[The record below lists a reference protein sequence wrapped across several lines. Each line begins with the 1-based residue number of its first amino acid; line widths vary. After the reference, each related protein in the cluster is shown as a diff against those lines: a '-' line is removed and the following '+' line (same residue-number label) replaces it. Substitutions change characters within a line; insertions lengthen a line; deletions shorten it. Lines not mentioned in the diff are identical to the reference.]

1 MNFRMISHSEKT
13 KAMTTIKPYHF
24 FLLII
29 AVLLASPGLVAQENL
44 PGQQN
49 PPRLVNDFADILNP
63 QQERALEQK
72 LVSFS
77 DTTSNQ
83 ITVVIVDNFAGYD
96 KASFAYGIG
105 NKWKV
110 GQKEFDNGV
119 VIAVKPKTSREK
131 GEVFIA
137 TGYGLEPVIP
147 DATANR
153 IVDVEMIPEFK
164 NNNYYEG
171 LNRATDVLMSLAV
184 GEYNSDQYRKET
196 SSGGAGFLVPI
207 IVMIIIIVMIKRGNS
222 SHRNYGGR
230 SGGSS
235 GLLGALLLMSMGNRH
250 SGSWND
256 FSSGSGSFGGGGGFG
271 GFGGGSFGGGGAGG
285 SW

>member
-1 MNFRMISHSEKT
+1 
-13 KAMTTIKPYHF
+13 MTINKPYLYA
-24 FLLII
+24 LLLTAI
-29 AVLLASPGLVAQENL
+29 LLASQGLLAQENL
-44 PGQQN
+44 PEPQN
-49 PPRLVNDFADILNP
+49 PPRLVNDFVDILSP
-63 QQERALEQK
+63 QQERVLEQK

-77 DTTSNQ
+77 DNTSNQ
-83 ITVVIVDNFAGYD
+83 ITIVIVDNFAGYD
-96 KASFAYGIG
+96 KANFAYGIG
-105 NKWKV
+105 NKWNV

-119 VIAVKPKTSREK
+119 VIALKPKTSREK

-137 TGYGLEPVIP
+137 TGYGLEPAIP
-147 DATANR
+147 DATTNR
-153 IVDVEMIPEFK
+153 IVDVEMIPQFE

-171 LNRATDVLMSLAV
+171 LSHATDVLMSLAV

-222 SHRNYGGR
+222 SQRNYGGR
-230 SGGSS
+230 SGGNS
-235 GLLGALLLMSMGNRH
+235 GLLGALLFMSMGNRH
-250 SGSWND
+250 TGSWND

>member
-1 MNFRMISHSEKT
+1 MISHSEKT
-13 KAMTTIKPYHF
+13 KGMNKKNMWGTILLLVV
-24 FLLII
+24 FLF
-29 AVLLASPGLVAQENL
+29 SCNGLSAQENL
-44 PGQQN
+44 PAPQN
-49 PPRLVNDFADILNP
+49 PPKLVNDFADILSP
-63 QQERALEQK
+63 QQEQALERK
-72 LVSFS
+72 LVAFS

-83 ITVVIVDNFAGYD
+83 ITIVIVSDFNGYD
-96 KASFAYGIG
+96 KANFAYGIG

-119 VIAVKPKTSREK
+119 VIALRPKTSREK

-137 TGYGLEPVIP
+137 TGYGLEPAIP

-153 IVDVEMIPEFK
+153 IVDVEMIPHFE
-164 NNNYYEG
+164 NNDYFEG
-171 LNRATDVLMSLAV
+171 LNQATDVLMSLAV

-250 SGSWND
+250 TGSWND

>member
-1 MNFRMISHSEKT
+1 MISHSEKT
-13 KAMTTIKPYHF
+13 KGMNKKNMWGTILLLVV
-24 FLLII
+24 FLF
-29 AVLLASPGLVAQENL
+29 SCNGLSAQENL
-44 PGQQN
+44 PAPQN
-49 PPRLVNDFADILNP
+49 PPKLVNDFADILSP
-63 QQERALEQK
+63 QQEQVLERK
-72 LVSFS
+72 LVAFS

-83 ITVVIVDNFAGYD
+83 ITIVIVSDFNGYD
-96 KASFAYGIG
+96 KANFAYGIG

-119 VIAVKPKTSREK
+119 VIALRPKTSREK

-137 TGYGLEPVIP
+137 TGYGLEPAIP

-153 IVDVEMIPEFK
+153 IVDVEMIPHFE
-164 NNNYYEG
+164 NNDYFEG
-171 LNRATDVLMSLAV
+171 LNQATDVLMSLAV

-250 SGSWND
+250 TGSWND